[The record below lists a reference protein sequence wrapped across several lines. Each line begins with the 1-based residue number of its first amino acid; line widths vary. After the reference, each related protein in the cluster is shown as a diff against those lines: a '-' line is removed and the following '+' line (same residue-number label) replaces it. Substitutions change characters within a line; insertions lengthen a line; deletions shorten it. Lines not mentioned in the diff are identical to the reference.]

1 LSLSIGIGILS
12 ITGAHR
18 NLKLY
23 ARPAQLNKVIVLLS
37 MPADFSQSDRV
48 EKINNIGNPE
58 ENPKINNLTTLMS
71 L

>member
-1 LSLSIGIGILS
+1 
-12 ITGAHR
+12 
-18 NLKLY
+18 
-23 ARPAQLNKVIVLLS
+23 

-58 ENPKINNLTTLMS
+58 ENPNINNLTTLIS

>member
-1 LSLSIGIGILS
+1 LVSIGIGILS
-12 ITGAHR
+12 IIGAHR

-37 MPADFSQSDRV
+37 MPADLSQSDRV
-48 EKINNIGNPE
+48 EKINKIGNPD

>member
-1 LSLSIGIGILS
+1 
-12 ITGAHR
+12 
-18 NLKLY
+18 
-23 ARPAQLNKVIVLLS
+23 

-48 EKINNIGNPE
+48 EKINKIGNPE

>member
-1 LSLSIGIGILS
+1 LVSIGIGILS
-12 ITGAHR
+12 IIGAHR

-37 MPADFSQSDRV
+37 MPADLSQSDRV
-48 EKINNIGNPE
+48 EKINKIGKPE